1 MLLRKKPKIVFI
13 GGAKYHVYR
22 VGKISGPVRKGGRI
36 LGQFRPNEGK
46 ILVLNKL
53 KQQHNITITHEL
65 IHAIC
70 WELDLHTDEIA
81 VDKISRELVGA
92 MSQLGMLK

>member
-1 MLLRKKPKIVFI
+1 MRRKPKIVFI
-13 GGAKYHVYR
+13 GGAKYKIYK
-22 VGKISGPVRKGGRI
+22 VGRISGPVRRGGRI
-36 LGQFRPNEGK
+36 LGQFRPRDGS
-46 ILVLNKL
+46 ILILNRL
-53 KQQHNITITHEL
+53 KQQHNITLLHEV

-70 WELDLHTDEIA
+70 WELDLHTDEMA